1 MNNYLKILEMTS
13 MGILVLLRVK
23 DSKDN
28 TEIFS
33 EV

>member
-13 MGILVLLRVK
+13 MGILVLLRGK